1 MEPQQLSNRQLG
13 EIWGITAPA
22 AYRRVKR
29 FGYPRALERFA
40 NLGLPRLKC
49 NSHLVRPEREPISPE
64 AWAKRNAFIASDAS
78 GRRSQMYPERC
89 LGLDSRQELR
99 DEL

>member
-22 AYRRVKR
+22 A
-29 FGYPRALERFA
+29 
-40 NLGLPRLKC
+40 
-49 NSHLVRPEREPISPE
+49 HLVRPEREPISPE